1 MCTTNSLLAFFFI
14 SLFSIFSFNA
24 RAQSTKISKTD
35 SAHVHRAQNVFIE
48 VGAAGLF
55 YSANYDTR
63 FSQRR
68 DGLGG
73 RLGVGTWGSMGTTF
87 ITVPLQLNYLAG
99 GRSHFFEAGAGAT
112 YLYLSDTYFGNPL
125 IGHNPKLTN
134 STVLPTT
141 TIGYRYQPFNGGL
154 NLRVSFNPMLLEG
167 TFIPYFGASAGYTF
181 K

>member
-1 MCTTNSLLAFFFI
+1 MTTTNLLTTFLLI
-14 SLFSIFSFNA
+14 SLFSIFSFNVQ
-24 RAQSTKISKTD
+24 AQSAKVSKTD
-35 SAHVHRAQNVFIE
+35 SVHVHRAQNIFVE

-55 YSANYDTR
+55 FSANYDTR
-63 FSQRR
+63 FSQQR

-87 ITVPLQLNYLAG
+87 ITVPFQLNYLAG

-112 YLYLSDTYFGNPL
+112 YLYLNDPYFGNPL
-125 IGHNPKLTN
+125 VGHHTQLNN